1 MSDLHTYFVDQQ
13 QAMIDLLTEIVNF
26 ETPSHDKA
34 AVDRLVD
41 HMAAKLNGMGTSS
54 VTRYPQDNVGD
65 FLLAKWNEEA
75 PGKPILAI
83 MHLDTVWPIGTLA
96 DRPVTLDSEGRLY
109 GPGAVDMKAGITTLL
124 TAISGQMARDA
135 LPERPIWAFFNTDEE
150 IGSKTSTPVIKEVA
164 EGCGLVLVMEPGTS
178 DGSLKTRRKGLASY
192 HIHAKGLAS
201 HAGNEPEQGV
211 NAIIELAQQM
221 LKLHKLND
229 LRNSTSV
236 SVTMVDGGS
245 GGNVIPAAATA
256 FVDTRVLT
264 MQEMER
270 VKTAINDL
278 YPMMPG
284 AELTIEPGH
293 TRPPMEHNQQM
304 QETFA
309 RCKAI
314 GEAHGLSVR
323 EESVGGGSDGNT
335 TAAMG
340 IPTLDG
346 MGSYGGGLH
355 ALHEHVL
362 ISSLSHRATL
372 IAAILKDWPAD

>member
-1 MSDLHTYFVDQQ
+1 MSDLRTYFADQQ

-26 ETPSHDKA
+26 ETPSRNKN
-34 AVDRLVD
+34 AVDQLVD
-41 HMAAKLNGMGTSS
+41 HMEAKLNAMGTSS
-54 VTRYPQDNVGD
+54 VTRYPQDTVGD
-65 FLLAKWNEEA
+65 FLLAKWNENA

-83 MHLDTVWPIGTLA
+83 MHLDTVWPLGTLA
-96 DRPVTLDSEGRLY
+96 ERPVTLDGEGRLF

-124 TAISGQMARDA
+124 TAIQGLIDRDE
-135 LPERPIWAFFNTDEE
+135 LPNRPIWAFFNTDEE
-150 IGSKTSTPVIKEVA
+150 IGSGHSTPVIREVA
-164 EGCGLVLVMEPGTS
+164 AGCGLVLVMEPGTS
-178 DGSLKTRRKGLASY
+178 DGSLKTRRKGLSSY
-192 HIHAKGLAS
+192 HIHVKGRAS

-221 LKLHKLND
+221 LKLHNLND
-229 LRNSTSV
+229 LRNGTSV
-236 SVTMVDGGS
+236 SVTMVEGGS
-245 GGNVIPAAATA
+245 GGNVIPAEAKA
-256 FVDTRVLT
+256 FIDTRVLT

-278 YPMMPG
+278 YPMTPG
-284 AELTIEPGH
+284 SELIIEPGH

-304 QETFA
+304 QATFA
-309 RCKAI
+309 QCRAI
-314 GEAHGLSVR
+314 GEKYNLTVR

-355 ALHEHVL
+355 AINEHVL
-362 ISSLSHRATL
+362 LSSLTHRATL
-372 IAAILKDWPAD
+372 IAAIIKDWPVD